1 MADAPGALTGSAPQ
15 RALLRRSS
23 ADRRRLPAESADRRC
38 ASWRHSVDGGLAP
51 ADVRPRPATL
61 HTSMSLCT
69 AADVGPRLLSAMS
82 AGGRPP
88 AYLDVRDA
96 AVHYDKQSQRWIWED
111 DKGAEFEWHGEAP
124 SQEIVDAANTESET
138 TRITRGGWIKVI
150 GDDEVAKQQE
160 IYRVD
165 GVDEHVGVP
174 AH

>member
-1 MADAPGALTGSAPQ
+1 
-15 RALLRRSS
+15 
-23 ADRRRLPAESADRRC
+23 
-38 ASWRHSVDGGLAP
+38 
-51 ADVRPRPATL
+51 
-61 HTSMSLCT
+61 MSLCT

-96 AVHYDKQSQRWIWED
+96 AVHYDKQSQ
-111 DKGAEFEWHGEAP
+111 GASREADSGRAEELHGVAP
-124 SQEIVDAANTESET
+124 SEEFVPAAYTEAET
-138 TRITRGGWIKVI
+138 TRITRGGWIRVI

>member
-1 MADAPGALTGSAPQ
+1 
-15 RALLRRSS
+15 
-23 ADRRRLPAESADRRC
+23 
-38 ASWRHSVDGGLAP
+38 
-51 ADVRPRPATL
+51 
-61 HTSMSLCT
+61 MSLCT

-88 AYLDVRDA
+88 AFLDVRDA

-111 DKGAEFEWHGEAP
+111 DRGAEFEWHGEAP